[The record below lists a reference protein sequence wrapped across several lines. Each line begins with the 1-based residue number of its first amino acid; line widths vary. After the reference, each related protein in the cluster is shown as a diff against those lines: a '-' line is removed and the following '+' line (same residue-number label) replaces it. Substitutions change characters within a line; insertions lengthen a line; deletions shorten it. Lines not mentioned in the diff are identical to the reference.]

1 MVMINFGNHTPYCF
15 IILNNMSNRPRAL
28 RGMLV
33 GKTKNNEIAIR
44 VLTLSN
50 YYSDKEKNAI
60 VATWIQ
66 DGKVLR
72 LI

>member
-33 GKTKNNEIAIR
+33 GKTKNDEIRLR
-44 VLTLSN
+44 VLTSTK
-50 YYSDKEKNAI
+50 YYSDDEKNAI
-60 VATWIQ
+60 VATWLQ